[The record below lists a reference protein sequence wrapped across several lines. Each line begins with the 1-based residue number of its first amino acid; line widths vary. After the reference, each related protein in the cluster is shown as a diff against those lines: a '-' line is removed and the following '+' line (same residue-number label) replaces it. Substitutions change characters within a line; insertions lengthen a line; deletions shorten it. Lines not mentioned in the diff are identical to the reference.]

1 MKKMLLLCLSYAVLS
16 NVQAQSS
23 LNMNLLGQW
32 DDPTLPSAGSITYN
46 DIWGYSDCEGHEYA
60 ILGSAKYV
68 HFFDIT
74 DAENPMEINRFEGSV
89 NSIWRDMKTYQHYA
103 YAVADQGSDGLM
115 VFDLSN
121 LPESVSMVNQ
131 LNGDFFTSHNIYID
145 EGPGRIYVVGAGSNT
160 LVYDLSQDPANPVLM
175 RNGGLP
181 GGYVHDI
188 FVRDNIGYCSHGGN
202 GLWVYDFSDP
212 SNIITLGSLTSY
224 PQQGYNHSSWLHENS
239 DLLVFADETHGLS
252 LKLVDVS
259 DPQQITL
266 LDLFKSALQAPTS
279 TSSIAHNPF
288 IRGNYVVISYYHD
301 GVQVFD
307 LSNPADVQ
315 QVAWYDTYP
324 ENTTYPGYEGCWG
337 VYPFLP
343 SGKIIA
349 SDISHGL
356 FVLEMEG
363 LSFPETPALAAN
375 LSQPDPTMVCPGDS
389 TLLVLEDT
397 PYPIQ
402 WYFNNE
408 PIDFHGTSLWAKE
421 AGSYTASV
429 SRGPCEVI
437 SEPIEVAF
445 LEAPV
450 VSTEDI
456 ALEVCDVESLKLTAP
471 GGGFLY
477 RWYLNGQLVNE
488 SSSPFLGISESGI
501 YQYEIVSS
509 NGCSA
514 LSGDIDVLIH
524 PPIIPSLSVLQPA
537 NYCEGQ
543 SEIVV
548 QVDNN
553 YDYYM
558 IQDGGIAQFF
568 ENSYAITSSG
578 SYEVLVSDGVCEVTL
593 NLPFDVAFYPPI
605 VPTIAQNEN
614 LLTASE
620 AISYQWLKD
629 GITINGA
636 TAQNLLVEE
645 SGAYAVQTI
654 DANGCE
660 AVSEELSIVINS
672 HHSLSFSPY
681 RLFPNPASDRF
692 ILVETK
698 EVLLLNLIAANG
710 QVVQRYPNTFASDQM
725 ECPVG
730 DLPSG
735 MYWLEV
741 LEKNGNKARLKLLKL

>member
-1 MKKMLLLCLSYAVLS
+1 MKKMLLLCLSCAVLS
-16 NVQAQSS
+16 YNQAQSS
-23 LNMNLLGQW
+23 LHINLLGQW
-32 DDPTLPSAGSITYN
+32 DDPSLPSAGSITFN
-46 DIWGYSDCEGHEYA
+46 DIWGYADCEGNEYA

-89 NSIWRDMKTYQHYA
+89 NSIWRDMKTYGHYA

-121 LPESVSMVNQ
+121 LPQSVSMVNQ

-145 EGPGRIYVVGAGSNT
+145 EGPGRIYVVGSGSNT
-160 LVYDLSQDPANPVLM
+160 LIYDLSQDPANPVLM

-212 SNIITLGSLTSY
+212 NNIITLGSFTSY
-224 PQQGYNHSSWLHENS
+224 PQQGYNHSSWLHENGNQ
-239 DLLVFADETHGLS
+239 LVFADETHGMS

-266 LDLFKSALQAPTS
+266 LDLFKSALQAPAS
-279 TSSIAHNPF
+279 TNSIAHNPF
-288 IRGNYVVISYYHD
+288 IRGNYAIISYYHD

-324 ENTTYPGYEGCWG
+324 ENTSYPGYEGCWG

-356 FVLEMEG
+356 FVLELDG
-363 LSFPETPALAAN
+363 LSFPETPELAAH
-375 LSQPDPTMVCPGDS
+375 LSQPEPSMVCPGDS

-402 WYFNNE
+402 WYFNGE
-408 PIDFHGTSLWAKE
+408 AIDFHGTSLWVKE
-421 AGSYTASV
+421 AGTYAASV
-429 SRGPCEVI
+429 SRGPCEVF
-437 SEPIEVAF
+437 SENIEVAF
-445 LEAPV
+445 LESPV
-450 VSTEDI
+450 VNSDDM
-456 ALEVCDVESLKLTAP
+456 ALQVCDAENLELSAP
-471 GGGFLY
+471 GGGSLY
-477 RWYLNGQLVNE
+477 RWYLNGLLINE

-501 YQYEIVSS
+501 YQYEVLSS

-514 LSGDIDVLIH
+514 FSGNIDILIH
-524 PPIIPSLSVLQPA
+524 PPISPTLSILQPA
-537 NYCEGQ
+537 NFCEGQ
-543 SEIVV
+543 SELIV
-548 QVDNN
+548 QVDGN

-558 IQDGGIAQFF
+558 IQDGGTPQFF

-578 SYEVLVSDGVCEVTL
+578 DYDILVSDGACEETFS
-593 NLPFDVAFYPPI
+593 LPFEVIFYPPL
-605 VPTIAQNEN
+605 VPVITQDEN
-614 LLTASE
+614 VLTSSPAL
-620 AISYQWLKD
+620 SYQWLKN
-629 GITINGA
+629 GSAILGA
-636 TAQNLLVEE
+636 TAQTLIVEE
-645 SGAYAVQTI
+645 SADYSVETLDI
-654 DANGCE
+654 NGCE
-660 AVSEELSIVINS
+660 AASEPLSVIISSAHN
-672 HHSLSFSPY
+672 LSSSPF
-681 RLFPNPASDRF
+681 RVFPNPTQDRF
-692 ILVETK
+692 LVEGT
-698 EVLLLNLIAANG
+698 ENALVLTLIHANG
-710 QVVQRYPNTFASDQM
+710 YVLKNYENEFSSKRM
-725 ECPVG
+725 ECPVEA
-730 DLPSG
+730 LPVG
-735 MYWLEV
+735 MYWLEIQ
-741 LEKNGNKARLKLLKL
+741 EKSGKISRLKVLKH